1 MRERTIWISAG
12 LLGLGVA
19 VALALLTS
27 RVAQPPVGLSGEP
40 VSAGRA
46 LAPARTATTA
56 PARAQPRRPAVPTST
71 QAAPPP
77 PAAQAPP
84 RDDDDDSGGFGDSS
98 GSGSGDEAS
107 GRGRGRG
114 RGRGGGDD

>member
-56 PARAQPRRPAVPTST
+56 PAGAQPRRPAVRTST

-77 PAAQAPP
+77 ATQAPP
-84 RDDDDDSGGFGDSS
+84 RDDDDRGGSGDSS
-98 GSGSGDEAS
+98 GSGSGHDGS
-107 GRGRGRG
+107 GQGRG
-114 RGRGGGDD
+114 RGRGGDDD